1 MKAYVLHGIN
11 DLRFEEVGKPEI
23 KANEVLVNVKAVGI
37 CGSDIP
43 RIFETGTYSFP
54 LIPGHEFAGVVEEV
68 GDEADIKWLNKKVG
82 VFPLIPCKECSS
94 CQNETYEMCSH
105 YNYLGSRC
113 NGGFAEYV
121 AVPVWNLLELPEQ
134 FDLRQAAML
143 EPASVALHAIRRL
156 ELKEESTVALLGLGP
171 IGTIMAQWFSYYRV
185 KKVMATGHRAEFGE
199 VMKQTADS
207 GYCFT
212 NAHETDSIRWIKE
225 QTDGLGADIVIDCV
239 NNSESLSNCLECV
252 KPGGQILMVGNPH
265 GDIQV
270 EKKIYWQILRKQV
283 TIKGTWN
290 SSFVHREDDDWH
302 MVIKAC
308 EEGKLKLLPLISHE
322 MPFEQ
327 LHKGLDVM
335 KEKKEYR
342 NKVMI
347 VR

>member
-1 MKAYVLHGIN
+1 MTDCNESGNPFLQKGNRMKAYVLHGPDDI
-11 DLRFEEVGKPEI
+11 RYEEVEVPKVAVG
-23 KANEVLVNVKAVGI
+23 EVLVKVKATGV

-43 RIFETGTYSFP
+43 RIYQTGAHKHP

-171 IGTIMAQWFSYYRV
+171 IGTIMAQWLSYYRV

-225 QTDGLGADIVIDCV
+225 QTDGAD
-239 NNSESLSNCLECV
+239 
-252 KPGGQILMVGNPH
+252 
-265 GDIQV
+265 
-270 EKKIYWQILRKQV
+270 RK
-283 TIKGTWN
+283 
-290 SSFVHREDDDWH
+290 R
-302 MVIKAC
+302 
-308 EEGKLKLLPLISHE
+308 IS
-322 MPFEQ
+322 PY
-327 LHKGLDVM
+327 G
-335 KEKKEYR
+335 
-342 NKVMI
+342 
-347 VR
+347 